1 MQDFLY
7 TSQDTKN
14 FDSMAIK
21 KFVKDGY
28 DLMQT
33 AGKGCFTKI
42 FKLWPR
48 IQKFVIFVGI
58 GNNGGDGYVI
68 AKIAAK
74 HNLSVDV
81 VQVGDIKKI
90 SDTANQAYQD
100 LLKKAPKNINF
111 IKLKDFEDYNDND
124 LVIVDALLGT
134 GIKDKPK
141 GDFEKAILL
150 INKLKENN
158 KAHKVFSV
166 DIPSGLNADT
176 GYVIDNVAVK
186 ADATLTL
193 ICLKQGLFTGCA
205 KEYSGNVFFYD
216 LEVGLKL
223 QGKITPKAYLLTE
236 NNLNK
241 FVKLKKR
248 EQYKSKHDFG
258 HVVILGGDYGMG
270 GAALMAGMSAL
281 RAGAGLVTVATH
293 PSNAELLFLNQPEL
307 MSFGVDFNLFSEHF
321 SDNDASFESED
332 RLAALLDSAD
342 VIVLGPGLGQG
353 AFGKRLWG
361 FIKNYKARPMVLDA
375 DALNWLANDPE
386 KNDIKRDNWVLTPH
400 PGEASRLLNTDSAS
414 IQKDRYLAVSEINKQ
429 YNGVCVLKGSGT
441 IIAKSSEVDN
451 NISKFVCSYG
461 NSGMGSPGMGDVL
474 SGVIGALIANG
485 LALDKAALVAVL
497 AHAKAGDNQAL
508 EHGEKG
514 MLATDLL
521 NEIRKFMNQH
531 SE

>member
-1 MQDFLY
+1 MQDYLY
-7 TSQDTKN
+7 TSQDSRD
-14 FDSMAIK
+14 FDKLAIK

-28 DLMQT
+28 ELMQT
-33 AGKGCFTKI
+33 AGKGCFAKI
-42 FKLWPR
+42 FELWPR
-48 IQKFVIFVGI
+48 TQKFLIFTGV

-68 AKIAAK
+68 AKLAIE
-74 HNLSVDV
+74 HNLPVDI

-90 SDTANQAYQD
+90 SDTANKAYQD
-100 LLKKAPKNINF
+100 LLKITKKNLNIIN
-111 IKLKDFEDYNDND
+111 LKDAKDYNDSD

-141 GDFEKAILL
+141 GDFEKAVLL

-158 KAHKVFSV
+158 KSCKVFSV

-193 ICLKQGLFTGCA
+193 ICLKQGLFTGYA
-205 KEYSGNVFFYD
+205 KEYCGNVFFYD

-223 QGKITPKAYLLTE
+223 EGKIAPKAYLVTE

-270 GAALMAGMSAL
+270 GAVLMAGMAAL

-293 PSNAELLFLNQPEL
+293 PSNAELIFLKQPEL

-332 RLAALLDSAD
+332 RLAALLDRAD
-342 VIVLGPGLGQG
+342 VIVLGPGLGQE

-361 FIKNYKARPMVLDA
+361 FIKNYKARPVVLDA
-375 DALNWLANDPE
+375 DALNWLAKDQE
-386 KNDIKRDNWVLTPH
+386 KDNIIRDNWILTPH
-400 PGEASRLLNTDSAS
+400 PGEAARLLGTDSLS
-414 IQKDRYLAVSEINKQ
+414 IQKDRYSSAVEINQK
-429 YNGVCVLKGSGT
+429 YKGICVLKGSGT
-441 IIAKSSEVDN
+441 IVAKNSELDN
-451 NISKFVCSYG
+451 NITKFVCPYG
-461 NSGMGSPGMGDVL
+461 NAGMGAPGMGDVL
-474 SGVIGALIANG
+474 SGVIGALVANG
-485 LALDKAALVAVL
+485 LSLEDAAIASVL
-497 AHAKAGDNQAL
+497 AHSKAGDNLSL
-508 EHGEKG
+508 ENGEKG

-521 NEIRKFMNQH
+521 NEVRKIVNYH